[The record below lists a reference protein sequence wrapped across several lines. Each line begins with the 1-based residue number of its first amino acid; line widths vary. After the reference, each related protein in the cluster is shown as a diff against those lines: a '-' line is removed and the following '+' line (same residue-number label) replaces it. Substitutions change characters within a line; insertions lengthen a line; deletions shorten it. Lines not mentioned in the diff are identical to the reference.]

1 MKKGVIVGFCMLL
14 VLGSGAFALE
24 KAAGGGVLVGG
35 TFQGGDMADSHYSDV
50 TWTFDRTS
58 IGGFAF
64 FSLSQYMEFNLT
76 FMYKTGEA
84 SVTVDGQTVS
94 STSAEDGVPQPTT
107 ALGLGAYGKY
117 PIPISDRF
125 VFFPTGGVDF
135 EFNFEEYWWND
146 LWIRGGVGID
156 FFFSDFFFLRS
167 HLIYGAAV
175 PLGGDLDPKVGHG
188 FLVKAGLGFMF

>member
-1 MKKGVIVGFCMLL
+1 MKKIVVSILCLL
-14 VLGSGAFALE
+14 LLGSGAFALD

-35 TFQGGDMADSHYSDV
+35 TFQGGGVPEIPGA

-58 IGGFAF
+58 FGGFGF
-64 FSLSQYMEFNLT
+64 FSLSQYVEFNLA

-84 SVTVDGQTVS
+84 SITYQGETWK
-94 STSAEDGVPQPTT
+94 STKAEDGVPQPTT
-107 ALGLGAYGKY
+107 ALGIGMYGKY

-135 EFNFEEYWWND
+135 ELNFEEYWWND

-156 FFFSDFFFLRS
+156 FFFSDAFFLRG
-167 HLIYGAAV
+167 HVIYGAAI
-175 PLGGDLDPKVGHG
+175 PLGGELEPKVGHG
-188 FLVKAGLGFMF
+188 FLAKAGLGFMF